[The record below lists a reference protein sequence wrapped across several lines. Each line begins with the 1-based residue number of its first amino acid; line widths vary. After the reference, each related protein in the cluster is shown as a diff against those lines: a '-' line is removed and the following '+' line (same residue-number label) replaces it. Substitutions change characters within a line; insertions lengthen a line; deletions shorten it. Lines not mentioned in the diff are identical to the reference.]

1 MITWIEKMV
10 PRAYLNQSS
19 SLLYSYLIVLP
30 LFLLYEGLIAISQPA
45 EAQVRI
51 AVDIWLKS
59 LISMAGFDIISVTF
73 GLVLAI
79 GFVVLFL
86 ERKKLGS
93 IKLSTFGWMHIESI
107 AYAIIMAIS
116 VSYVVASLFSLQT
129 GGSGLSPIDRFALS
143 LGAGLYEELFFR
155 VILVGL
161 LFALFRRFFK
171 HAWVAA
177 ALAAIIGALIFS
189 WVHYIGDL
197 GDTFTMQSFIFRALA
212 GLVLNALY
220 VWRGFGIAVCTHAW
234 YDVFVLFL

>member
-10 PRAYLNQSS
+10 PRTYLNQSS

-161 LFALFRRFFK
+161 LFALFRRLFK

-177 ALAAIIGALIFS
+177 AIAAIIGALIFS

-197 GDTFTMQSFIFRALA
+197 GDSFTMQSFIFRALA

-234 YDVFVLFL
+234 YDVFVMFL